1 MHGHAAKDTKAG
13 NKIAIV
19 GNPNVGKSV
28 IFGLLTGRYATV
40 SNYPGTTVTL
50 TTGSCKVDGED
61 LLVTDT
67 PGVNTLIP
75 MSEDEVVTR
84 DILLND
90 EVKLVVQVADTK
102 NLGRG
107 LQ

>member
-1 MHGHAAKDTKAG
+1 MHGHTVKDTKTG
-13 NKIAIV
+13 SKIAIV
-19 GNPNVGKSV
+19 GNPNVGNSV

-50 TTGSCKVDGED
+50 TTGSCKVGGED
-61 LLVTDT
+61 LMVTDT
-67 PGVNTLIP
+67 PGINTLIP

-90 EVKLVVQVADTK
+90 EVKLVTTSSSDMGMRV
-102 NLGRG
+102 LM
-107 LQ
+107 